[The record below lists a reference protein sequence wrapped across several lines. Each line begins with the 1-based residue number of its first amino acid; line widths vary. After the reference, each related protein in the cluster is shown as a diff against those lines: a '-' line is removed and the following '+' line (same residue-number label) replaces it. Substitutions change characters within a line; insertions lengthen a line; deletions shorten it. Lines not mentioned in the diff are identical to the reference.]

1 MLTTV
6 EEFVLLALDG
16 RTGDFRR
23 INTEYLH
30 AGVIGAAVMELAL
43 LGRIDSDVDKAWVIE
58 PAPTGDSALD
68 PVLSEMAK
76 PGFPSQIEQVIGRLM
91 PLADTVLG
99 NALARLCQRGV
110 LERSEARGLLL
121 RKVTRYTVKDGAD
134 FAETGERLRQ
144 LLTGDG
150 LPDPRDVCL
159 ITLAKTCGLL
169 DQLLSAEELQP
180 AMDRVSSFAGMD
192 LIGQNVRRY
201 LYLFDR
207 DVAG

>member
-1 MLTTV
+1 MLTAV

-43 LGRIDSDVDKAWVIE
+43 AGRIDSDVDRAWVID
-58 PAPTGDSALD
+58 PSPLGDASLD
-68 PVLSEMAK
+68 PVLAEMAK
-76 PGFPSQIEQVIGRLM
+76 PGFPPRIEQVIGRLM
-91 PLADTVLG
+91 PLAEAVLD
-99 NALARLCQRGV
+99 NTLARLCQRGV
-110 LERSEARGLLL
+110 LERSEVRGLLL
-121 RKVTRYTVKDGAD
+121 RKVTRYTVKDGVE
-134 FAETGERLRQ
+134 FAETGERLR
-144 LLTGDG
+144 LLLNGDG

-169 DQLLSAEELQP
+169 DQLVAPEDLKR